1 MTKTRNMRIS
11 CRSLAAVLA
20 ASMAMPGLAGAQSA
34 WPAAKPVTMIVP
46 FAAGGPTDVIA
57 RRYAEFIS
65 RDIGQSVVVEN
76 VAGAGGTTGSARAA
90 KAAPDGY
97 TIQIGQA
104 GTHVSAVG
112 LYKKLPYDP
121 VNDYEHLGLAGDLPQ
136 VLIVKKDLPVNSFKA
151 FVDYIKTNGE
161 KMNIGTAGPGSSS
174 HMGASMLNL
183 RLGSKA
189 ALVQY
194 RGTGP
199 AMNDLVAGQI
209 EAMVEVSLTATPQ
222 IQAGT
227 VKPLAVFRT
236 ARVASLPNVPSTDE
250 FGVPGLDFAVW
261 AGFLAPKGTPKD
273 IVDKLNAS
281 IRKANADKNLRDS
294 MTPLGVEAPDD
305 ANNTPAGFRDF
316 VKAEIDP
323 WVPLMR
329 SAGMQLN

>member
-1 MTKTRNMRIS
+1 MTKISGLRINR
-11 CRSLAAVLA
+11 RSLVAALVASA
-20 ASMAMPGLAGAQSA
+20 AISGLASAQGA
-34 WPAAKPVTMIVP
+34 WPTAKPMTMIVP

-65 RDIGQSVVVEN
+65 RDIGQTVVVEN

-112 LYKKLPYDP
+112 LYKRLPYDP
-121 VNDYEHLGLAGDLPQ
+121 VSDYEHLGLAGDLPQ
-136 VLIVKKDLPVNSFKA
+136 VLIIRKDLPVNSFKE
-151 FVDYIKTNGE
+151 FVDYIRANGE

-174 HMGASMLNL
+174 HMGAAMLNL

-189 ALVQY
+189 ALVPY

-209 EAMVEVSLTATPQ
+209 EAMVEVSLTASPQ

-236 ARVASLPNVPSTDE
+236 TRVAALPSIPSTDE

-261 AGFLAPKGTPKD
+261 AGFLAPKGTPKE
-273 IVDKLNAS
+273 IVDKLNTS
-281 IRKANADKNLRDS
+281 IRKANADKSLRDS
-294 MTPLGVEAPDD
+294 MAPLGVEAPDD
-305 ANNTPAGFRDF
+305 AKNTPAGFRDF
-316 VKAEIDP
+316 IKTEIER
-323 WVPLMR
+323 WVPLMKN
-329 SAGMQLN
+329 AGMQLD